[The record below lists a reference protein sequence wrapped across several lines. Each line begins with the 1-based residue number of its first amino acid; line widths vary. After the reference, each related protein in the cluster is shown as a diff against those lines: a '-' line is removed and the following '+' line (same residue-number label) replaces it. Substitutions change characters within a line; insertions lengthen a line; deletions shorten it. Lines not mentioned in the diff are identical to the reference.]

1 MKIVIYNGYFAY
13 PLKPQPLILDFD
25 NIYAAPIKPQ
35 KLLLIIMQTHR
46 QIITSNYHIN
56 TINKR

>member
-25 NIYAAPIKPQ
+25 NIYAAPLKPQ
-35 KLLLIIMQTHR
+35 KLFLIIIQTPPNINHL
-46 QIITSNYHIN
+46 IITPNAN
-56 TINKR
+56 RE